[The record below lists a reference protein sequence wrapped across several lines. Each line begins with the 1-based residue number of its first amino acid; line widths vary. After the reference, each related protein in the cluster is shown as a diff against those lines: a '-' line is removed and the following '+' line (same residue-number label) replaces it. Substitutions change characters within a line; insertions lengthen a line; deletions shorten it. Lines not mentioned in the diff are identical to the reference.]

1 MGIDE
6 LTNRKALSG
15 WRPVHRLS
23 GTILVLAVSVV
34 LAACADTNFLSA
46 LPTILT
52 DTGRTAS
59 LPPDGTDAAAPAQ
72 PAPQTAAVTPTP
84 DPAAP
89 RRVDPAPQ
97 PAVTPPVLTPPV
109 FAPAAPGPA
118 ITPSPLPAPEIVLT
132 APVVEVDGPVRV
144 ALLLPLTGPSAAL
157 GESLLNAAL
166 MALHEVGD
174 ERLML
179 LPRDTQG
186 LPEGAID
193 AIEQAVS
200 DGAQIILGPVFSA
213 SVQAAAQVTRGL
225 ALNMIAFSTDR
236 SVAGDGVYLIGF
248 MPEQQVD
255 RVVSFAVR
263 QGLQRFAAVIPATAY
278 GDTVAGAMQNVA
290 VREGAAITRIEVLT
304 DGPDSFQ
311 DSVRVLADYQ
321 ARRNELVVVR
331 AQLRARDDEVSRRTL
346 GRLEGRDT
354 VSTVGFDAVMLAE
367 GGDRLRALAPLLPF
381 YDVNPARV
389 RFLGTGLW
397 DEPSL
402 GREPSLVGGWFA
414 GPDPKAS
421 TEFRTRYQQLYGK
434 LPPRIASLAYDA
446 TALAAVLARTRP
458 QPYYETSALI
468 NPAGFAGI
476 DGIFRFATSGI
487 SERGLAVLEVRPDGL
502 RVVSPAPVSFDRPT
516 N

>member
-1 MGIDE
+1 
-6 LTNRKALSG
+6 LTKRQALSG
-15 WRPVHRLS
+15 RRPVHRLS

-34 LAACADTNFLSA
+34 LAACANTNFLSV

-52 DTGRTAS
+52 DTRRTAS
-59 LPPDGTDAAAPAQ
+59 LPPDRADAAAPAQ
-72 PAPQTAAVTPTP
+72 PAPQTAAVSATP

-97 PAVTPPVLTPPV
+97 PAVTAPVPTPPV
-109 FAPAAPGPA
+109 FAAAAPAPA
-118 ITPSPLPAPEIVLT
+118 LTP
-132 APVVEVDGPVRV
+132 PVVEVDAPVRV
-144 ALLLPLTGPSAAL
+144 ALLLPLTGSSAAL

-166 MALHEVGD
+166 MALHDVGD

-193 AIEQAVS
+193 AIEQAVA

-213 SVQAAAQVTRGL
+213 SVQAAAQVTRSL
-225 ALNMIAFSTDR
+225 DLNMIAFSTDR

-278 GDTVAGAMQNVA
+278 GDTVVGAMQNVA

-304 DGPDSFQ
+304 GGPDSFQ
-311 DSVRVLADYQ
+311 DSMQMLADYQ
-321 ARRNELVVVR
+321 ARRNELAVVR
-331 AQLRARDDEVSRRTL
+331 AQLRVRDDEVSRRTL
-346 GRLEGRDT
+346 DRLEGRDT
-354 VSTVGFDAVMLAE
+354 VSIVGFDAVMLAE

-381 YDVNPARV
+381 YDVDPARV

-458 QPYYETSALI
+458 QPYYEESALI

-502 RVVSPAPVSFDRPT
+502 RVVSPAPVSFDPPT

>member
-1 MGIDE
+1 MPDVAAPRGIDPLPQPE
-6 LTNRKALSG
+6 VKP
-15 WRPVHRLS
+15 PVLM
-23 GTILVLAVSVV
+23 
-34 LAACADTNFLSA
+34 
-46 LPTILT
+46 
-52 DTGRTAS
+52 
-59 LPPDGTDAAAPAQ
+59 PPEIEAAAPA
-72 PAPQTAAVTPTP
+72 PEI
-84 DPAAP
+84 
-89 RRVDPAPQ
+89 
-97 PAVTPPVLTPPV
+97 TPPPP
-109 FAPAAPGPA
+109 
-118 ITPSPLPAPEIVLT
+118 PAPEVALK
-132 APVVEVDGPVRV
+132 APVIGVDGPVRV
-144 ALLLPLTGPSAAL
+144 ALLLPLSGPSAAL

-166 MALHEVGD
+166 MALHDVGD

-193 AIEQAVS
+193 AIEQGVA

-213 SVQAAAQVTRGL
+213 SVQAAAQVTRSV

-278 GDTVAGAMQNVA
+278 GETVAGTMQNVA
-290 VREGAAITRIEVLT
+290 VREGAAIARIEVLAG
-304 DGPDSFQ
+304 GPDSFQ
-311 DSVRVLADYQ
+311 DSVRDLADYE
-321 ARRNELVVVR
+321 ARRNELAAVR
-331 AQLRARDDEVSRRTL
+331 AELRARDDEVSRRTL
-346 GRLEGRDT
+346 DRLEGRDT
-354 VSTVGFDAVMLAE
+354 VSIVGFDAVMLAE

-381 YDVNPARV
+381 YDVDPARV

-414 GPDPKAS
+414 GPDPKAGKG
-421 TEFRTRYQQLYGK
+421 FRARYQQLYGK

-458 QPYYETSALI
+458 QPYYESSALI
-468 NPAGFAGI
+468 NPAGFSGI

-502 RVVSPAPVSFDRPT
+502 RVVSPAPVSFDPPT

>member
-1 MGIDE
+1 
-6 LTNRKALSG
+6 LTNRQAVSG
-15 WRPVHRLS
+15 RRPVHRVRGL
-23 GTILVLAVSVV
+23 ILALAVSVV
-34 LAACADTNFLSA
+34 LAACADTNLR

-52 DTGRTAS
+52 DSPRTAS
-59 LPPDGTDAAAPAQ
+59 LPPDRTDAAPPAEPAAPAPQAAAPA
-72 PAPQTAAVTPTP
+72 PD

-89 RRVDPAPQ
+89 RRIEPAAPPAAAPVLRPPLADRRTTPVAPIEPPAPS
-97 PAVTPPVLTPPV
+97 PTPEIALTPPAV
-109 FAPAAPGPA
+109 DA
-118 ITPSPLPAPEIVLT
+118 
-132 APVVEVDGPVRV
+132 DGPVRV

-166 MALHEVGD
+166 MALYDIGD

-179 LPRDTQG
+179 MPRDTEG

-193 AIEQAVS
+193 AVEQAVA
-200 DGAQIILGPVFSA
+200 DGAQIVLGPVFSA
-213 SVQAAAQVTRGL
+213 SVQAAAQVTRAR

-255 RVVSFAVR
+255 RVVTYAAR
-263 QGLQRFAAVIPATAY
+263 QGLQRFAALVPANAY
-278 GDTVAGAMQNVA
+278 GDTVLSAMQDVVA
-290 VREGAAITRIEVLT
+290 REGAALTKLEVLT
-304 DGPDSFQ
+304 GGPDSFQ
-311 DSVRVLADYQ
+311 ESVQVLADYE
-321 ARRNELVVVR
+321 ARRNELNAVR
-331 AQLRARDDEVSRRTL
+331 AQLRVRDDEVSRRTL
-346 GRLEGRDT
+346 ARLEGRET
-354 VSTVGFDAVMLAE
+354 VSEVGFEAVMLAE

-381 YDVNPARV
+381 YDVDPARV

-414 GPDPKAS
+414 GPTPQAS
-421 TEFRTRYQQLYGK
+421 TEFRTRYQQLFGT

-446 TALAAVLARTRP
+446 AALAAVLARTRTP
-458 QPYYETSALI
+458 PYYGAETLT

-476 DGIFRFATSGI
+476 DGIFRFQSDGL
-487 SERGLAVLEVRPDGL
+487 SQRGLAVLEVRPDG
-502 RVVSPAPVSFDRPT
+502 VKVISPAPVSFDPPT

>member
-1 MGIDE
+1 M
-6 LTNRKALSG
+6 TNRQALSG
-15 WRPVHRLS
+15 RRPVHRLS
-23 GTILVLAVSVV
+23 GAILVLAGSIV
-34 LAACADTNFLSA
+34 LAACADNNFLSV

-52 DTGRTAS
+52 DMPLRAPS
-59 LPPDGTDAAAPAQ
+59 PPDSSDAVAPAEPAPQ
-72 PAPQTAAVTPTP
+72 TLAVSPMPGPVAPAEPAPQTAAVSPTP
-84 DPAAP
+84 SPAAP
-89 RRVDPAPQ
+89 RRVDPAPE
-97 PAVTPPVLTPPV
+97 PAVTVPVL
-109 FAPAAPGPA
+109 
-118 ITPSPLPAPEIVLT
+118 TPSPLPAPEIALT
-132 APVVEVDGPVRV
+132 APVVVVDGPVRV

-157 GESLLNAAL
+157 GESLLNTAL
-166 MALHEVGD
+166 MALQDVGD

-186 LPEGAID
+186 LPEGAFD
-193 AIEQAVS
+193 AIEQAVA

-213 SVQAAAQVTRGL
+213 SVQAAAQVTRSL

-278 GDTVAGAMQNVA
+278 GDTVAGAMQNVT

-304 DGPDSFQ
+304 GGPDSFQ
-311 DSVRVLADYQ
+311 DSVQVLADYQ
-321 ARRNELVVVR
+321 VRRDELAAVR
-331 AQLRARDDEVSRRTL
+331 ARLRARGDEVSRRAL
-346 GRLEGRDT
+346 DRLEGRDT
-354 VSTVGFDAVMLAE
+354 VSTVDFDAVMLAE

-381 YDVNPARV
+381 YDVDPTRV

-421 TEFRTRYQQLYGK
+421 TEFRMRYQQLYGK
-434 LPPRIASLAYDA
+434 FPPRIASLAYDA

-502 RVVSPAPVSFDRPT
+502 RVVSPAPVSFDPPT